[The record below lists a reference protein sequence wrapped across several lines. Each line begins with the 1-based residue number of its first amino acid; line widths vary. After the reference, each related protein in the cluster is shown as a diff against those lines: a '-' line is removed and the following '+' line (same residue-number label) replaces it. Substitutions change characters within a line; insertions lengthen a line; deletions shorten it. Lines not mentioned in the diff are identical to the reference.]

1 MYLYMYCEIYVVGD
15 AGVRDGGHSGGNG
28 DDDTNSKYSYVNLDD
43 GGAGGITIKKKSNY
57 T

>member
-28 DDDTNSKYSYVNLDD
+28 DDTNSKYSDFNLND
-43 GGAGGITIKKKSNY
+43 GGAGDITIKKKSNY